1 MDPLSSSSRCP
12 GCARPLDPGRAQG
25 LCPRC
30 LLARAAFGTGPE
42 PSGPTVPPPSV
53 EAVAAAFPQLEVT
66 GLIGRGGMGVVYR
79 ARQKSLDRWVA
90 LKLLAPGRE
99 QDPAFAERFAREARA
114 LAALNHPSI
123 VTVHDFGFASSP
135 SAGEPGGFYF
145 LLMEFVDGVNLRQAM
160 QAGRFTPEQALAIV
174 PPVCAAL
181 QFAHERGIVH
191 RDIKPENLLLDKD
204 GRVKIADFGIAKMLG
219 AAATGPGPGPVD
231 AVATPDAPVSV
242 AGPTQVS
249 AAGTP
254 QYMAPEQREAGGRSD
269 HRADI
274 YSLGVVLYELLT
286 GELPG
291 ARLEPPSHK
300 VQIDVRLD
308 EIVLRALA
316 VRPEMR
322 FATAGDFRAQ
332 LDTVTSTPRPGSYA
346 TAAPSAPRPLR
357 STTAILTT
365 PEALRTLEGQFFAFR
380 SRGQLVLDEQRLT
393 HLRDGDQTV
402 IPLAAVR
409 DVSIE
414 QYPRGMNPAGI
425 HFVGVRYE
433 EAGQIRHAVISPM
446 KGLFALPSTWNAL
459 VAEWHRAIRDAVT
472 SATGKEPGTTPCGV
486 LPGPVGTA
494 GIRTFTVIAS
504 VVPMLT
510 FFFTLM
516 MFRSPRKEGEGIH
529 LLLFLLAMVAGG
541 IVARQLLWSWFQK
554 PEPAGPV
561 TFGPWCRAAGTLM
574 VIGALAGG
582 AALTAN
588 DRSKA
593 HAEAAEAA
601 VRLKTVQMQEA
612 AVRVR
617 LHQVDVRSVGARTE
631 AERIK
636 DGEERDRLGRE
647 RDALILSGQAM
658 ERAMAQGKPRRT
670 GWAELLPVLPLALAG
685 LWLFVRSRPP
695 RGTQETSSPGMRWLG
710 AALLSL
716 GLLTGGVGVWL
727 GIEVS
732 REISTGSGWNPT
744 PAEAFFTFAI
754 WMLSIGSLVGGSVAM
769 AFARPRSGTGGL
781 RRDTG
786 TVLLVLGGL
795 CPATAVA
802 YLATALPTY
811 LATSR
816 FQIDD
821 TQAWLGLPA
830 LWERTP
836 LGRDPAL
843 RLVPIRLTRLFEL
856 RATDITPEG
865 ALGRA
870 EEAFQTLRTDK
881 IGAGLLLIDRPV
893 KPIRPVGPNNV
904 GVMTAAILGCILL
917 GLPGLWLIGRRGLLL
932 VSLGLLIVMAAGGA
946 ASVLYLTG
954 QPATPMPTMVP
965 EPSR

>member
-12 GCARPLDPGRAQG
+12 GCARSLDPGRAQG

-42 PSGPTVPPPSV
+42 PSGPTVPPPPI

-123 VTVHDFGFASSP
+123 VTVHDFGFATSP

-181 QFAHERGIVH
+181 QFAHDRGIVH

-219 AAATGPGPGPVD
+219 AAASGPVPGPAD
-231 AVATPDAPVSV
+231 AVATPDAPSSV

-332 LDTVTSTPRPGSYA
+332 LDTVAATPRPGNS
-346 TAAPSAPRPLR
+346 AAPSPSVSPRPLR

-402 IPLAAVR
+402 IRLAAIR

-433 EAGQIRHAVISPM
+433 DAGQIRHAVISPM

-472 SATGKEPGTTPCGV
+472 SATGKEPGSTPCGA
-486 LPGPVGTA
+486 LPGTVGTA
-494 GIRTFTVIAS
+494 GIRMVMVIAA

-510 FFFTLM
+510 LFFSLM
-516 MFRSPRKEGEGIH
+516 MFRSPRKEGEGMH
-529 LLLFLLAMVAGG
+529 LLFFLLAMVVGG
-541 IVARQLLWSWFQK
+541 FVARQLLWRWFRK

-561 TFGPWCRAAGTLM
+561 TFGPWCRVAGTLM
-574 VIGALAGG
+574 VIGAVAGG
-582 AALTAN
+582 AVLTA
-588 DRSKA
+588 
-593 HAEAAEAA
+593 
-601 VRLKTVQMQEA
+601 KT
-612 AVRVR
+612 
-617 LHQVDVRSVGARTE
+617 
-631 AERIK
+631 
-636 DGEERDRLGRE
+636 
-647 RDALILSGQAM
+647 
-658 ERAMAQGKPRRT
+658 RRT
-670 GWAELLPVLPLALAG
+670 GWVDLLPVVPLALAG

-695 RGTQETSSPGMRWLG
+695 RGTQGRSSPWMRWLG

-716 GLLTGGVGVWL
+716 GLLTGGVGVWAS
-727 GIEVS
+727 IEVS

-754 WMLSIGSLVGGSVAM
+754 WLLSIGSLVGGSVAM
-769 AFARPRSGTGGL
+769 AFARPRSGTGGW
-781 RRDTG
+781 RRDAG
-786 TVLLVLGGL
+786 VVLLVLGGL

-802 YLATALPTY
+802 YLAAALPTY
-811 LATSR
+811 QAKSF

-821 TQAWLGLPA
+821 TQAWLELQA
-830 LWERTP
+830 LWDRTP

-856 RATDITPEG
+856 RATDTTPEG
-865 ALGRA
+865 ALRRA

-881 IGAGLLLIDRPV
+881 IGAGLVLIDTPV
-893 KPIRPVGPNNV
+893 KPTRAVGPNYWM
-904 GVMTAAILGCILL
+904 VMSNAILGSILL
-917 GLPGLWLIGRRGLLL
+917 GFPGLWLIGRRGLLM
-932 VSLGLLIVMAAGGA
+932 VSLGLLIVMAAGVA
-946 ASVLYLTG
+946 ASVLSMTG
-954 QPATPMPTMVP
+954 QPAPPPPTLLRVP